1 MLKITE
7 ILMDYEKE
15 QTGMDHIPQFGWKLK
30 VMDGILYRKH
40 TS

>member
-15 QTGMDHIPQFGWKLK
+15 QTGMDHMPQLGWKLES
-30 VMDGILYRKH
+30 DATEYPAGSI
-40 TS
+40 